1 MTNIISK
8 NLFGALIAS
17 AFLLLSTNVFAN
29 DIAEQANAIL
39 NSPAGKCGKETASEV
54 KDLIQN
60 QIKAARNAC
69 ADLRGCKKAAKAQKK
84 QCKVQCKGLKGKA
97 KTKCKKDC
105 RLDKRNAKNSC
116 REFYKTP
123 ACKQAR
129 QQIIG
134 KVTKSLLKLVKNAD
148 CRKALKSLK
157 KLK

>member
-17 AFLLLSTNVFAN
+17 AFLLLSTNVFAD
-29 DIAEQANAIL
+29 DISEQADAIL
-39 NSPAGKCGKETASEV
+39 NSPVGKCSKEAASEV

-69 ADLRGCKKAAKAQKK
+69 ADLRGCKKAANFQKK
-84 QCKVQCKGLKGKA
+84 KCKVQCKGLKGKA
-97 KTKCKKDC
+97 KAKCKQDC
-105 RLDKRNAKNSC
+105 RVDKRKAKNTC

-123 ACKQAR
+123 ECKQAR
-129 QQIIG
+129 HKIIG

-148 CRKALKSLK
+148 CQESLKNLK